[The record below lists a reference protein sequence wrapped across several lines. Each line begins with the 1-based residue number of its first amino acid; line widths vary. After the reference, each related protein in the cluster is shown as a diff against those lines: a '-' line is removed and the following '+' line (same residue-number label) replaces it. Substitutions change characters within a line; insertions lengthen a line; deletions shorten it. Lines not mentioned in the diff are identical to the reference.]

1 MLDVLVGGLLTLV
14 GAVGGQLY
22 ASRREDRGERA
33 RAEEARSDRRR
44 VSIEEALRSSSG
56 LFAAA
61 VAASAVTDVQ
71 VALSLGPAMARAQE
85 AVVRVH
91 DPQLRAQMFEYLEA
105 MVGAA
110 SFGTR
115 PDAQCQR
122 LYGALAAALGEAL
135 RASDA

>member
-33 RAEEARSDRRR
+33 RAEEARSERRR

-61 VAASAVTDVQ
+61 VAASTLADKQ
-71 VALSLGPAMARAQE
+71 VALSLAPAMARAQD
-85 AVVRVH
+85 A
-91 DPQLRAQMFEYLEA
+91 
-105 MVGAA
+105 AA

-122 LYGALAAALGEAL
+122 MYGALAAALGEAL
-135 RASDA
+135 RASDV